1 MKSLSELFW
10 TASLESI
17 KVGFVDKGND
27 GMVCLICGKTVEKG
41 RVYPDDGRFYEAE
54 KYMQRHIAHAHG
66 SVFDYLLQMDK
77 KYTGLTDLQ
86 KTLLG
91 YFHQG
96 LSDAEIVKTSGG
108 GSASTIRNH
117 RFSLRER
124 EKQAK
129 VFLAI
134 MELLEEKRMDQTS
147 KLVEVPRTAKMV
159 DERFAVTED
168 ERDKFIKIYFK
179 EGPDG
184 PLSEFP
190 SKEKRK
196 IVILR
201 HIMKRFDSEKR
212 YTEKEINDI
221 LHSIYDDYVT
231 LRRYLIEYGL
241 MDRTADG
248 SQYWAKN

>member
-1 MKSLSELFW
+1 MNLSELFW
-10 TASLESI
+10 NASVEALKKGYIEQEPA
-17 KVGFVDKGND
+17 GF
-27 GMVCLICGKTVEKG
+27 VCLICGKSFEKG
-41 RVYPDDGRFYEAE
+41 MVYPDEGCFYEAE
-54 KYMQRHIAHAHG
+54 RYVQRHIHRDHG
-66 SVFDYLLQMDK
+66 SVFEYLLQMDK

-91 YFHQG
+91 YFHHG
-96 LSDAEIVKTSGG
+96 LSDAEIVKTLGG

-129 VFLAI
+129 IYLAI
-134 MELLEEKRMDQTS
+134 MELLEERKMDNTT
-147 KLVEVPRTAKMV
+147 KLIEVPRTAKMV

-168 ERDKFIKIYFK
+168 EHDKFIKTYFK

-190 SKEKRK
+190 TKEKRK

-201 HIMKRFDSEKR
+201 HIMKRIDGDKRYSEK
-212 YTEKEINDI
+212 ELNAI
-221 LHSIYDDYVT
+221 LQSVYDDYVT
-231 LRRYLIEYGL
+231 LRRYLIEYGF
-241 MDRTADG
+241 MDRTPDG
-248 SQYWAKN
+248 SQYWVKI